1 MEHLFHINQPITT
14 TAEETSSGLKVFF
27 EFYNLGVP
35 NINYYAPDSL
45 ISRIAEGMATEVTVK
60 ENFEN
65 FLEEY
70 YKLYYEAAKD
80 DNKKK

>member
-14 TAEETSSGLKVFF
+14 TAEEMPSGLKVFF
-27 EFYNLGVP
+27 EFYNLGESD
-35 NINYYAPDSL
+35 IKHYAPDVM
-45 ISRIAEGMATEVTVK
+45 ITKITEGMQTEVTVK
-60 ENFEN
+60 ADFEI